1 MLDIG
6 WSELFVIGIVALVV
20 IGPKDMP
27 VMFRTLGRF
36 TAKARNMARDFQ
48 RAMDSAADETGVKN
62 VARDLKSMTSAQSL
76 GLDAMQNA
84 AQRFEKWDP
93 LKRPAPTVTGAGVGA
108 AAAAVVPAAKPVVAV
123 PAAGAEPAAIAGGGV
138 DVAPNAATAA
148 ADPVILPP
156 VAASRGPATAALTE
170 KRSAASAA
178 LKARVPTPP
187 LPVAEAEKPAKRN
200 RKAGVGDDIAL
211 QALAKTAKQP
221 AAGADTATRAAPAEK
236 TRRPRKSAA
245 GTAAEQAAGPA
256 QAGSAQSG
264 PAQANS
270 GKGDA

>member
-20 IGPKDMP
+20 IGPKDLP

-48 RAMDSAADETGVKN
+48 RAMDSAADQTGVKN

-93 LKRPAPTVTGAGVGA
+93 LKRPAPTVSGAGLGA
-108 AAAAVVPAAKPVVAV
+108 AAATVAV
-123 PAAGAEPAAIAGGGV
+123 GGAAAVPDAAQAAAP
-138 DVAPNAATAA
+138 DAVAPPGQNIAVAATP
-148 ADPVILPP
+148 DPVILPP
-156 VAASRGPATAALTE
+156 VAQARGLATAALTE

-178 LKARVPTPP
+178 IKERVPTVTV
-187 LPVAEAEKPAKRN
+187 PVTEPDKPAKRS
-200 RKAGVGDDIAL
+200 RKSGTGDETAGRAIA
-211 QALAKTAKQP
+211 KP
-221 AAGADTATRAAPAEK
+221 ARQSATGADTAQHSVPAEK
-236 TRRPRKSAA
+236 TRAPRKSATGKAAGGKA
-245 GTAAEQAAGPA
+245 GTGHAGTGQARTGR
-256 QAGSAQSG
+256 
-264 PAQANS
+264 
-270 GKGDA
+270 GDT